1 MIISG
6 TIVTNNYKTVCEDI
20 RRSVWD
26 FYGDNTDYD
35 LLEFV
40 VRDVSKYVTE
50 RNVSDVI
57 KTYHISR
64 VYEVDWKAKVR

>member
-6 TIVTNNYKTVCEDI
+6 TITTENYEAVHEDI

-35 LLEFV
+35 LLEFE

-50 RNVSDVI
+50 RNVPGVVE
-57 KTYHISR
+57 TYRISR